1 MLSNRISKLVFV
13 AVLQTIGRINAFL
26 LSGFTHGRGGLAP

>member
-1 MLSNRISKLVFV
+1 MLSNRFSTLVFV
-13 AVLQTIGRINAFL
+13 AGVQTIRRINAFL